1 MAWTQ
6 PKTWTNEP
14 LVAADLNTHLRDNL
28 NALKDSP
35 SYSYQSASSYS
46 TTSTTPVLVDSSNM
60 NETITLESAGNVLL
74 GFNGTVTNT
83 GGNLVYFALQRNGA
97 NILQSMVNSSAGG
110 IYENVAMEILLENL
124 PAGDHTFAVKWW
136 VQANTGAL
144 SAGKNQF
151 YIQGV

>member
-28 NALKDSP
+28 NALKDLP

-74 GFNGTVTNT
+74 GFNGTVVNT
-83 GGNLVYFALQRNGA
+83 GGNFVYFALQRNGA
-97 NILQSMVNSSAGG
+97 NVLQSSVNSSTGG
-110 IYENVAMEILLENL
+110 IYQNVSIEILLEDL
-124 PAGDHTFAVKWW
+124 AAGNHTFAIKWW

-151 YIQGV
+151 YVQGV